1 MPQTERQ
8 AFWNQRYQADDY
20 AYGTS
25 PNVFFKEQLDK
36 LPAGSILLP
45 ADGEGRN
52 GVYAAE
58 CGWQVSAFD
67 LSCEGKRKAEALAAK
82 CGVSLRYLVGTLDD
96 TGFQAASFDV
106 LALIFAHFPA
116 EQKSALHR
124 RLLNLVKPGGTVILE
139 LFAKTHF
146 ALARQNP
153 ALGGP
158 QSPDMMS
165 SADEIRRD
173 FSGCD
178 ILLLEETQTELHEG
192 RYHNGLSSVVRF
204 VGRKMCEAA

>member
-58 CGWQVSAFD
+58 RGWQVSAFD
-67 LSCEGKRKAEALAAK
+67 LSREGKRKAEALAAK
-82 CGVSLRYLVGTLDD
+82 RGVSLRYLVGTLDD
-96 TGFQAASFDV
+96 TGFQAASDIRP
-106 LALIFAHFPA
+106 LSRRAKIRTAPPPA
-116 EQKSALHR
+116 EPRQTR
-124 RLLNLVKPGGTVILE
+124 RHGYPRTV
-139 LFAKTHF
+139 
-146 ALARQNP
+146 RQNP
-153 ALGGP
+153 FCLGTAESRAWRP
-158 QSPDMMS
+158 PKSRHDVFC
-165 SADEIRRD
+165 R
-173 FSGCD
+173 
-178 ILLLEETQTELHEG
+178 
-192 RYHNGLSSVVRF
+192 
-204 VGRKMCEAA
+204 